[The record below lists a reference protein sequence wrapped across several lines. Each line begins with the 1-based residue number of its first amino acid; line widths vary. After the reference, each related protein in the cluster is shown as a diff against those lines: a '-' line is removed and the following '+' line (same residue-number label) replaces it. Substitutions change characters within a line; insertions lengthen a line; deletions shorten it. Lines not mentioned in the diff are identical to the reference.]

1 MMKCE
6 MFVVGNDLD
15 ASVGIRTSVDS
26 GASAGDGVKELL
38 EAQKEIKDYF
48 RQLIL
53 NVSNPLASSLQKNCV
68 T

>member
-26 GASAGDGVKELL
+26 GASAGDGVKELF
-38 EAQKEIKDYF
+38 EA
-48 RQLIL
+48 
-53 NVSNPLASSLQKNCV
+53 
-68 T
+68 